1 MWATGGHTK
10 LRRSATKLNYN
21 IHNKYAPRHVLPQ
34 EQTDSRHYVRSEA
47 VVILDVGGEKFT
59 ALRQTLFRFPTSR

>member
-1 MWATGGHTK
+1 MIYTI
-10 LRRSATKLNYN
+10 N
-21 IHNKYAPRHVLPQ
+21 NKYATRHVLPQ